1 MIKVGGDA
9 KLITQHLRV
18 TTGKSVIPKDV
29 HNIKQKYQ
37 KAEEEYTGN
46 NVVDL
51 QKVRGMF

>member
-9 KLITQHLRV
+9 KLITQYLRV

>member
-1 MIKVGGDA
+1 MIKVGGGA

-18 TTGKSVIPKDV
+18 TTGKSIKAKDV

-37 KAEEEYTGN
+37 KTEEEYTGN

-51 QKVRGMF
+51 QKVGGIF